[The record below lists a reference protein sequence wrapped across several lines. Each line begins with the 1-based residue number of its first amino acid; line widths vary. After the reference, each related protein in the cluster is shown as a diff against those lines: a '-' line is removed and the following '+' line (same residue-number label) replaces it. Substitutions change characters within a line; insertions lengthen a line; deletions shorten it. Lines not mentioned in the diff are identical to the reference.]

1 MTRSGT
7 VRIFLLVVFLTLS
20 AARLAAQHAEHAH
33 ESVMDSATH
42 AQMAGKMTAGAHMRM
57 TAPRAPNA
65 ADSARAARIVLD
77 LRQALG
83 KYRDV
88 EVAKKDGYVQFA
100 PWMKNPKVF
109 HFTRNLSVVRNQFG
123 FDAGRPTSLLYKRG
137 ADGSLQLTGAMYTAP
152 KRASLDDLDKR
163 VPLSVAR
170 WHLHTNFCVPK
181 LRERERWK
189 EMQDGHMVFGPASP
203 IATRE
208 ACDRVKGRFHPTVF
222 GWMVHANIFESDDP
236 KVIWGDDHGHVA
248 GEPRG

>member
-1 MTRSGT
+1 MTRSI
-7 VRIFLLVVFLTLS
+7 VPAAMLS
-20 AARLAAQHAEHAH
+20 ASLALFVVPLGAQHAEHAH
-33 ESVMDSATH
+33 ESGMDSASH

-77 LRQALG
+77 LRTSLA

-100 PWMKNPKVF
+100 PKMKNPRVF
-109 HFTRNLSVVRNQFG
+109 HFTRNMSAVRNQFG
-123 FDAGRPTSLLYKRG
+123 FDAGRPSSLLYRRG
-137 ADGSLQLTGAMYTAP
+137 ADGTLQLTGAMYTAP
-152 KRASLDDLDKR
+152 QGASLDDLDKR

-208 ACDRVKGRFHPTVF
+208 ACDSVKGRFHPTVF
-222 GWMVHANIFESDDP
+222 GWMVHANVFESDDP
-236 KVIWGDDHGHVA
+236 RVIWGDEHGHVA
-248 GEPRG
+248 GEPHK

>member
-1 MTRSGT
+1 MTRSI
-7 VRIFLLVVFLTLS
+7 VRIALLS
-20 AARLAAQHAEHAH
+20 ASLALFVRQLGAQHAEHSR

-77 LRQALG
+77 LRTSLA

-88 EVAKKDGYVQFA
+88 EIARKDGYVQFA
-100 PWMKNPKVF
+100 PKMKNPKVF
-109 HFTRNLSVVRNQFG
+109 HFTRNMSAVRNQFG

-137 ADGSLQLTGAMYTAP
+137 ADGALQLTGAMYTAP
-152 KRASLDDLDKR
+152 KGASLDDLDKR

-189 EMQDGHMVFGPASP
+189 ELKDGRMVFGPASS
-203 IATRE
+203 IATKE
-208 ACDRVKGRFHPTVF
+208 ACDSVNGRFRPTVF

-236 KVIWGDDHGHVA
+236 RVIWGDEHA
-248 GEPRG
+248 GAH